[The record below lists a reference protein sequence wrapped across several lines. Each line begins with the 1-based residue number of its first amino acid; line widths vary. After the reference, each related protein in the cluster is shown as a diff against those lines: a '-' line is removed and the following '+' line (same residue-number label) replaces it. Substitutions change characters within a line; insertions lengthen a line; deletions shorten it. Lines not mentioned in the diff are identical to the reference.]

1 MAERVVFDTNIWI
14 SGLLW
19 CGKPYQ
25 CLLLARAGAVQA
37 VYCPQMVAELAEK
50 LRRVFGFS
58 ENHLQAVLYDLRR
71 VAQRVE
77 VPGDLRV
84 VADDPDDDKFV
95 ECALVAGAALIVS
108 GDHHVASG
116 DISEGARNYLLERI
130 LEEKRNLLFLDC
142 DDVIGLTRQFGLPEV
157 KQKALLA
164 KVDLD

>member
-19 CGKPYQ
+19 RGKPYQ
-25 CLLLARAGAVQA
+25 CLLLARAGVVQV

-77 VPGDLRV
+77 IPGDLRV

-108 GDHHVASG
+108 GDHHLLDLGEYEGIQVLSAAEFVA
-116 DISEGARNYLLERI
+116 R
-130 LEEKRNLLFLDC
+130 F
-142 DDVIGLTRQFGLPEV
+142 TQFESAGNGSV
-157 KQKALLA
+157 
-164 KVDLD
+164 